1 MKRTLLFFV
10 SVFICLISV
19 GAATANDSPVV
30 SNTGERTYVV
40 QLGDSLWSISRQ
52 FDTSIEALIAAN
64 PSVNPNALVVGQT
77 LRLPDA
83 ITTSPSN
90 PPALA
95 RYTVQAGDTL
105 SAIAVR
111 YNTTVDE
118 LVRLNPGLNPRELR
132 AGQVLN
138 LVESNAEAVPQVLNS
153 VAESASVPT
162 YTVQLGD
169 TLSGIALATGVPLE
183 TLIRLN
189 EPINPRELR
198 VGQVLRLS
206 ASPAAQTIAVES
218 SAAEANNAAIAPL
231 DETGAAANPVLIPQL
246 AGIDPA
252 AAVPPLSDTLSS
264 RLGPEVAS
272 IEPGDEPTA
281 VEPPFNP
288 TDNPAEIGPVSP
300 LTSDIVPIT
309 ITLKD
314 DIEIS
319 SAKLAINGRLLVA
332 FDTPPYTYSLD
343 TKTLSKGLYDLSF
356 AIVTEQGIESRDS
369 VRFELRLVEKPGVLQ
384 RIDTETTPFAVDGF
398 ILTSSRQDETTADGE
413 SSLPVQPAVV
423 QRQALIDGKAVPF
436 NFTFSLAEGL
446 VVVIPNPAPIQP
458 NDTLGDILSRPLNVI
473 PAPVREA
480 VVAQRPE
487 LWSVV
492 MVVLTILLLPQGLF
506 TIYWMLYTWNNPEV
520 ADQYRAP
527 KNYASPQHSFTAI
540 LPARHEEDVIRQT
553 IQAVDRIDYPDHLKE
568 ILIVIRDEDDDATIQ
583 QAQETITE
591 LGKDNIKLITFT
603 QGPKNKPNGLNRALK
618 VASNDVV
625 CVFDAED
632 EPHHELYNVINT
644 VMLRDNA
651 DVVQAGVQLMNF
663 KSSWFSALNCLEYF
677 FWFKSGLHCFTREFR
692 VTPLGGNTVFFKRHW
707 LERIGGW
714 DENCLTEDADI
725 GVRLTLQGAKIQIV
739 YDEKHAT
746 QEETPATV
754 DSFIKQRTRWSQ
766 GFYEIFRKG
775 DWRKLPTMRQKIT
788 AMYILLNSV
797 LQAAMVLLIPLGLYV
812 GITQKLPVVVSLI
825 SYIPLFMLLTQLFIN
840 LVGIREFTEAF
851 GMRLPFA
858 FRLKLALVYY
868 PYQLLLSAA
877 AFRAIGRFLARKNA
891 WEKTTHANLHR
902 QAQTQTI

>member
-1 MKRTLLFFV
+1 M
-10 SVFICLISV
+10 
-19 GAATANDSPVV
+19 AAANDSPLVN
-30 SNTGERTYVV
+30 NTGANSYVV

-52 FDTSIEALIAAN
+52 FGVSIEALMTAN
-64 PSVNPNALVVGQT
+64 PGVNPNTLVVGQT
-77 LRLPDA
+77 LRLPTGSGA
-83 ITTSPSN
+83 APA
-90 PPALA
+90 PALSPA
-95 RYTVQAGDTL
+95 RYTIQPGDTL
-105 SAIAVR
+105 SAIAIQH
-111 YNTTVDE
+111 NTTVDE
-118 LVRLNPGLNPRELR
+118 LLRLNPGLNPRELR

-138 LVESNAEAVPQVLNS
+138 LTETTGAEPQAVNSSVEATGTQ
-153 VAESASVPT
+153 T

-183 TLIRLN
+183 TLIALN

-198 VGQVLRLS
+198 VGQVLRL
-206 ASPAAQTIAVES
+206 AAPVAGVES
-218 SAAEANNAAIAPL
+218 SAASADNTSISPL
-231 DETGAAANPVLIPQL
+231 GETGSSANPVLIPQL
-246 AGIDPA
+246 AGINPA
-252 AAVPPLSDTLSS
+252 AAVPPLSDTLAS
-264 RLGPEVAS
+264 RLGPE
-272 IEPGDEPTA
+272 ITGDLDAPSAA
-281 VEPPFNP
+281 VEPPVRP
-288 TDNPAEIGPVSP
+288 TETPAEMGPTSP
-300 LTSDIVPIT
+300 LTSDIVPISIT
-309 ITLKD
+309 ISD
-314 DIEIS
+314 NIHIS
-319 SAKLAINGRLLVA
+319 SARLAINGRLLA
-332 FDTPPYTYSLD
+332 TFDAPPFSYNLD
-343 TKTLSKGLYDLSF
+343 TKPLSQGLYDLSF
-356 AIVTEQGIESRDS
+356 AVVTQQGIESTDS
-369 VRFELRLVEKPGVLQ
+369 VRFELKLVEKPGLLQ
-384 RIDTETTPFAVDGF
+384 RIDGDTRPFAVDGF
-398 ILTSSRQDETTADGE
+398 MLTSSRQEEAPAEGDAV
-413 SSLPVQPAVV
+413 LPVQPTVV
-423 QRQALIDGKAVPF
+423 QRLALIDGQPVPF
-436 NFTFSLAEGL
+436 NFTFSLTDGL
-446 VVVIPNPAPIQP
+446 VVVVPKPAPIQP
-458 NDTLGDILSRPLNVI
+458 NDTLGDILSRPLNAI

-480 VVAQRPE
+480 VVAQRPA

-492 MVVLTILLLPQGLF
+492 MVVLTVLLLPQGLF

-527 KNYASPQHSFTAI
+527 KEYAPPQYSFTAI
-540 LPARHEEDVIRQT
+540 LPARHEEDVIKQT
-553 IQAVDRIDYPDHLKE
+553 IKSIDRIDYPDHLKE

-583 QAQETITE
+583 QAREAIAE

-663 KSSWFSALNCLEYF
+663 RSTWFSALNCLEYF
-677 FWFKSGLHCFTREFR
+677 FWFKSGLHCFTRRFQ

-714 DENCLTEDADI
+714 DEQCLTEDADVGI
-725 GVRLTLQGAKIQIV
+725 RLTLQGAKIQIV

-754 DSFIKQRTRWSQ
+754 ESFIKQRTRWSQ

-775 DWRKLPTMRQKIT
+775 DWRKLPTLRQKIT
-788 AMYILLNSV
+788 ALYILLNSV
-797 LQAAMVLLIPLGLYV
+797 LQAAMVLIIPLGLYV
-812 GITQKLPVVVSLI
+812 GLTQKLPVVVSLI

-840 LVGIREFTEAF
+840 LVGIREFTEAY
-851 GMRLPFA
+851 GMRLPLG

-891 WEKTTHANLHR
+891 WEKTAHANLHR
-902 QAQTQTI
+902 QAQTI